1 MPIQQYPASSGGGS
15 AATTPVGA
23 SSLVFSALTGTGDY
37 TYTGTITAG
46 VYVFSG
52 NSQDNSRIK
61 ISGSSFAA
69 YTNGNDAPVY
79 FNVPSTE
86 SSVNIGQA
94 GVLGTN
100 AWEGVNTNL
109 NNHHFKTITRINNNA
124 YLVGDNAGQ
133 IQWSTDALIWTTN
146 QVAFGSANR
155 WINQGYDI
163 KLTEANGTFLIA
175 AGDSTFGQ
183 AMATST
189 DGVFWNEVDLSYLR
203 NDIGN
208 LNMSSAQGV
217 KWAHDRFFAFYVN
230 ALTMWSTT
238 GTRWYAM
245 PEYQAHFRS
254 ISKAGTSGNW
264 VATSNNPSIY
274 YSTDLVTWTSRQ
286 PVNQVLNDIV
296 WSTERSEFVAIGEQ
310 TRYAQSTDGITWQG
324 GQFGGTTTMYSLAY
338 GAGRYVT
345 VGNSG
350 HAYHSTDG
358 ISWSTA
364 FINNAVNPGNQF
376 NKIIFKNGKFITG
389 DGSYLYQSTDGVTWG
404 TASASPYLGYTYR
417 VESNADTLA
426 MVYGYSAYSK
436 NGGASVDVVP
446 YAPFGGYAINKI
458 YYSANS
464 PIRYFAAL
472 DGGIIAWSSGQATG
486 WNTVYPSN
494 TRGDTYWKDINK
506 GGTGTSDFVAVG
518 TNGWITYSGN
528 GTSWSSNYQAN
539 AIGRVDLNAC
549 AWLNPYV
556 FAGGEDGNIYWAT
569 APGNGVASWE
579 YKETL
584 GGGNPVKTI
593 YALTGAFIIAAGG
606 NGKMKTSTNGITWTS
621 RDSKFGSTTIRHVNR
636 QDNGVYVAVGDNGT
650 MRQSTDGITWTTRI
664 SGTTNRLLAVSP
676 KSLSSSLGTIVVG
689 EQSTMLVNNDSALT
703 SYIQV
708 PMGYARSNVPIYN
721 SRVAVLNN
729 NYFVTDS
736 IGDVYVSTD
745 LVTWTNPL
753 FTFGTTKA
761 LSYFSGTYLVG
772 NNKGY
777 LYTSTNLTVWTS
789 RDAGFY
795 SLTDQTQT
803 NNMNGLVSGPSA
815 VMAFGSS
822 SKLSTSTNGITW
834 TTRTSPLAS
843 GSSLTAGFYYNNLFI
858 ISDSAGLIATSTD
871 AVTWTIRKS
880 PLNAEYFIE
889 FTSDA
894 TKVAGITNTNN
905 IYYSADAQT
914 WVAGATG
921 VQPTGASS
929 IVDGNSMFVVAPSHT
944 AWSSNS
950 FATSLSGSFSDKVTY
965 GYQFWQEIVDI
976 DWSPSLNAFLAIG
989 YTGMLMK
996 QVPPVKA
1003 MPITAF
1009 LYSTN
1014 ITKVN

>member
-109 NNHHFKTITRINNNA
+109 NNHHLLSITRAQNNS
-124 YLVGDNAGQ
+124 YYMGDNAGQ
-133 IQWSTDALIWTTN
+133 LLWSTDALNWSTILTAN
-146 QVAFGSANR
+146 GNSNR
-155 WINQGYDI
+155 WINQGYDM

-175 AGDSTFGQ
+175 AGESTSGQ

-203 NDIGN
+203 GDITS

-217 KWAHDRFFAFYVN
+217 KWAHDRFFAFYTN
-230 ALTMWSTT
+230 SLTMWSTT
-238 GTRWYAM
+238 GTSWYPM

-264 VATSNNPSIY
+264 VATSINPSIY
-274 YSTDLVTWTSRQ
+274 YSTDLVTWTSRN
-286 PVNQVLNDIV
+286 PVNQILNDIV

-338 GAGRYVT
+338 GAGKYVT

-364 FINNAVNPGNQF
+364 FINNVVNPGNQF

-389 DGSYLYQSTDGVTWG
+389 DGAYLYQSTDGVTWG
-404 TASASPYLGYTYR
+404 TASASPYLGYTQR
-417 VESNADTLA
+417 VESNGDILSMA
-426 MVYGYSAYSK
+426 YGYSAYSK
-436 NGGASVDVVP
+436 NGGASVETCP
-446 YAPFGGYAINKI
+446 YAPFGGYRINKI
-458 YYSANS
+458 YYSPS
-464 PIRYFAAL
+464 SGVKYFAAC
-472 DGGIIAWSSGQATG
+472 DGNIIMWSSTAVSWNQAS
-486 WNTVYPSN
+486 PSGS
-494 TRGDTYWKDINK
+494 RGDTYWKDINK
-506 GGTGTSDFVAVG
+506 GGTGTNDFVAVG

-528 GTSWSSNYQAN
+528 GTSWSSNYRADPVGQS
-539 AIGRVDLNAC
+539 DLNAV
-549 AWLNPYV
+549 AFFSPYTII
-556 FAGGEDGNIYWAT
+556 AAESGTIAWAT
-569 APGNGVASWE
+569 APNNGPSSWTSIAS
-579 YKETL
+579 L
-584 GGGNPVKTI
+584 GGACKTLFAGSI
-593 YALTGAFIIAAGG
+593 IIAAGA
-606 NGKMKTSTNGITWTS
+606 NGLMRTSTNGITWTS
-621 RDSKFGSTTIRHVNR
+621 RNSGFGSTTIRHVSR
-636 QDNGVYVAVGDNGT
+636 QDTGVYVAVGDNGT
-650 MRQSTDGITWTTRI
+650 MRQSTDAITWTTRLT
-664 SGTTNRLLAVSP
+664 GTTNKLLGVSP
-676 KSLSSSLGTIVVG
+676 KSLSANQGTVVIG
-689 EQSTMLVNNDSALT
+689 EQSTFLVNNDSGLT
-703 SYIQV
+703 SYTQV
-708 PMGYARSNVPIYN
+708 PVGYLRNNISVYN
-721 SRVAVLNN
+721 RRIRVLNN
-729 NYFVTDS
+729 NYFVSDS
-736 IGDVYVSTD
+736 IGDVYISTNGT
-745 LVTWTNPL
+745 TWTNPL
-753 FTFGTTKA
+753 FTFGATNAMK
-761 LSYFSGTYLVG
+761 YFNGTYLVG
-772 NNKGY
+772 NDKGY
-777 LYTSTNLTVWTS
+777 LYTSTNLTTWTT

-795 SLTDQTQT
+795 NLTDQTST
-803 NNMNGLVSGPSA
+803 NSLTDFIVGSSTV
-815 VMAFGSS
+815 VAFGSS
-822 SKLSTSTNGITW
+822 GKLSTSTNAVTW
-834 TTRTSPLAS
+834 TTRTNPLTLSA
-843 GSSLTAGFYYNNLFI
+843 SLTAGIYYNNLFI
-858 ISDSAGLIATSTD
+858 LTDGSGLIATSTD
-871 AVTWTIRKS
+871 ATTWTIRKS
-880 PLNAEYFIE
+880 PLNAELFNK
-889 FTSDA
+889 FTSDS
-894 TKVAGITNTNN
+894 TKVIGVTNTNN
-905 IYYSADAQT
+905 IYYSADGIT
-914 WVAGATG
+914 WVAGSTA
-921 VQPTGASS
+921 VQPSGSSS
-929 IVDGNSMFVVAPSHT
+929 IVAGNSMFIVPANHATWASHQ
-944 AWSSNS
+944 
-950 FATSLSGSFSDKVTY
+950 FATSLSGTYGDKTTY
-965 GYQFWQEIVDI
+965 GYQFQQGIVDI
-976 DWSPSLNAFLAIG
+976 DWSARDNAFLALG

-1003 MPITAF
+1003 MPITGL